1 MPNIY
6 LLDYFSWVV
15 FVSLLNTVLL
25 QLQDEEI
32 NQQSQL
38 VEKLKTQMLDQ
49 EEVSFALRFL
59 FYFLFVFPLKK
70 SEMFWIGHSLWPG
83 SGMMA

>member
-1 MPNIY
+1 M
-6 LLDYFSWVV
+6 
-15 FVSLLNTVLL
+15 NTVLF

-49 EEVSFALRFL
+49 EEVSFALASI
-59 FYFLFVFPLKK
+59 FYFHCLSIK
-70 SEMFWIGHSLWPG
+70 EIGGIWNRSQF
-83 SGMMA
+83 MTRE

>member
-1 MPNIY
+1 M
-6 LLDYFSWVV
+6 V
-15 FVSLLNTVLL
+15 FVGFMNTIIF

-49 EEVSFALRFL
+49 EEVSFALASL
-59 FYFLFVFPLKK
+59 FYFCLSFP
-70 SEMFWIGHSLWPG
+70 
-83 SGMMA
+83 

>member
-1 MPNIY
+1 M
-6 LLDYFSWVV
+6 SM
-15 FVSLLNTVLL
+15 VLY

-49 EEVSFALRFL
+49 EEVSFAFASVFSFHL
-59 FYFLFVFPLKK
+59 YFF
-70 SEMFWIGHSLWPG
+70 
-83 SGMMA
+83 

>member
-1 MPNIY
+1 MPNICC

-15 FVSLLNTVLL
+15 FASLLNTVFPR
-25 QLQDEEI
+25 LQDEEI

-49 EEVSFALRFL
+49 EEVSFTLASL
-59 FYFLFVFPLKK
+59 FYFCLSFL
-70 SEMFWIGHSLWPG
+70 
-83 SGMMA
+83 

>member
-1 MPNIY
+1 
-6 LLDYFSWVV
+6 VV
-15 FVSLLNTVLL
+15 FVSFLNTVLL

-49 EEVSFALRFL
+49 EEVSFALASL
-59 FYFLFVFPLKK
+59 FYVCLSLLERNWRC
-70 SEMFWIGHSLWPG
+70 SE
-83 SGMMA
+83 

>member
-1 MPNIY
+1 MA
-6 LLDYFSWVV
+6 
-15 FVSLLNTVLL
+15 FVNLLNTVLL

-49 EEVSFALRFL
+49 EEVSFALASL
-59 FYFLFVFPLKK
+59 FYFCLSFTGKK
-70 SEMFWIGHSLWPG
+70 FEMFWIGHSLWPG
-83 SGMMA
+83 SRMAAYYCTIVLLFLI

>member
-1 MPNIY
+1 MPNICC
-6 LLDYFSWVV
+6 LLDYFSWVL

-49 EEVSFALRFL
+49 EEVSFALASL
-59 FYFLFVFPLKK
+59 FLFVFPLKK
-70 SEMFWIGHSLWPG
+70 LETFWIGHV
-83 SGMMA
+83 

>member
-1 MPNIY
+1 MSNICY

-15 FVSLLNTVLL
+15 FVSLLNIVLL
-25 QLQDEEI
+25 ELQDEEI

-49 EEVSFALRFL
+49 EEVSFTLAS
-59 FYFLFVFPLKK
+59 LFVFPLKK
-70 SEMFWIGHSLWPG
+70 FEMLSVGHS
-83 SGMMA
+83 S

>member
-1 MPNIY
+1 MPNICC
-6 LLDYFSWVV
+6 LLVYFSWVV
-15 FVSLLNTVLL
+15 FVSVLTQLL

-49 EEVSFALRFL
+49 EEVSFTLASLFSFCLSFL
-59 FYFLFVFPLKK
+59 
-70 SEMFWIGHSLWPG
+70 
-83 SGMMA
+83 

>member
-1 MPNIY
+1 MA
-6 LLDYFSWVV
+6 
-15 FVSLLNTVLL
+15 FVNLLNTVLL

-49 EEVSFALRFL
+49 EEVSFALASL
-59 FYFLFVFPLKK
+59 FYFCLSFTGKK
-70 SEMFWIGHSLWPG
+70 FEMF
-83 SGMMA
+83 

>member
-1 MPNIY
+1 M
-6 LLDYFSWVV
+6 V
-15 FVSLLNTVLL
+15 FVNVLNTVLI

-49 EEVSFALRFL
+49 EEVSFLLLRLCTAFR
-59 FYFLFVFPLKK
+59 
-70 SEMFWIGHSLWPG
+70 
-83 SGMMA
+83 

>member
-6 LLDYFSWVV
+6 ISYISSGVV
-15 FVSLLNTVLL
+15 FVIYLNTVLL
-25 QLQDEEI
+25 ELQDEEI

-49 EEVSFALRFL
+49 EEVGLTLASLFCLFL
-59 FYFLFVFPLKK
+59 L
-70 SEMFWIGHSLWPG
+70 
-83 SGMMA
+83 

>member
-1 MPNIY
+1 MSNICY

-25 QLQDEEI
+25 ELQDEEI

-49 EEVSFALRFL
+49 EEVSFTLAS
-59 FYFLFVFPLKK
+59 LFVFPLKK
-70 SEMFWIGHSLWPG
+70 FEMLSVGHS
-83 SGMMA
+83 S

>member
-1 MPNIY
+1 M
-6 LLDYFSWVV
+6 
-15 FVSLLNTVLL
+15 NTVLF

-49 EEVSFALRFL
+49 EEVSFALASL
-59 FYFLFVFPLKK
+59 FSFVFPLKK
-70 SEMFWIGHSLWPG
+70 LDVFGIGHSL
-83 SGMMA
+83 